1 MHLRL
6 NNQLADKTKIMKN
19 FIAILRRYSVAMV
32 MNFAGLVMALTAFM
46 VLMLQ
51 VRYQVNF
58 DKDHPTS
65 GRIYRVDKV
74 GAADDDIFKNIIPR
88 GYADDIIGSS
98 PHIIAG
104 TIDCPFIGETVFNAI
119 REDGMPA
126 FVFKSKANIIYP
138 DFFEVFGT
146 EFIEGSVGALN
157 DLSQIAIPESLA
169 KKLYGNESA
178 IGHIL
183 THNEGYQFGAG
194 RTKEFSVGAV
204 YKDFPANSQIGNHIY
219 LNVGQLHEGNYGGAN
234 FACWVLLDSSDSKEL
249 VEQNFNDNYNYEDT
263 DWLTDIEL
271 TPIEDIY
278 FEDAGSAIWKT
289 GSRKQVWM
297 LICIS
302 ILVMLIGGI
311 NYATFFTS
319 LAPMRVKAV
328 NTRKVLGSSV
338 AKLRSELILEAV
350 LFSIAAFAVA
360 LGIVSPVSQWLVSQ
374 GVSDMIFDF
383 ASQFPVMLIAG
394 LISIV
399 IGLVAG
405 LYPSFYVTS
414 LPTAFALQGN
424 FAFSLAGRRFRTVMI
439 TLQFAITFALMIFAL
454 TVYRQNEYMTG
465 YDTGFEKD
473 RIAVV
478 QISAEQY
485 QFKSE
490 WLQERLCSLPEVED
504 VAFALEGM
512 GFSDS
517 YSTFTLELGGQQ
529 VRCFSI
535 YCSHNFLDVMGI
547 PVVDGRNFL
556 VSDVGNAIM
565 NQTLKDLG
573 GKIEITEGMG
583 SIIGQTGDVRINS
596 LRNDTAPICY
606 IYVPKDFAT
615 LGYTYIRLQ
624 DGYDKTDMTEKINAI
639 LAEMDPSYLF
649 EVEFYDD
656 VMERVY
662 ESEIKQGKIISIFSL
677 LAAAL
682 SLIGVFGQVLLDVQ
696 YRRRDLAVKKVYG
709 AETAGLVLDGLKRY
723 AMIGIV
729 SYAIAVPAA
738 YYAVSRWLENFVDHT
753 GMSAWIFILTFVL
766 IMTLTIAVAGFQYWS
781 SANADPAEALKKE

>member
-1 MHLRL
+1 
-6 NNQLADKTKIMKN
+6 MKN
-19 FIAILRRYSVAMV
+19 FIAILRRYSIAMI
-32 MNFAGLVMALTAFM
+32 MNFAGLVLALTAFM

-51 VRYQVNF
+51 ISYQVEF
-58 DKDHPTS
+58 DKGHPTS
-65 GRIYRVDKV
+65 GRIYRVDKI
-74 GAADDDIFKNIIPR
+74 GAVDDDIFKNIIPR

-119 REDGMPA
+119 LEDGMPP
-126 FVFKSKANIIYP
+126 FVFKSKTDVIYP
-138 DFFEVFGT
+138 DFFKVFGT
-146 EFIEGSVGALN
+146 KFIEGSAEALN
-157 DLSQIAIPESLA
+157 NLSQIAIPESLA

-219 LNVGQLHEGNYGGAN
+219 LNVGSLHEGNYGGAN
-234 FACWVLLDSSDSKEL
+234 FACWVLLDSADNKEL
-249 VEQNFNDNYNYEDT
+249 VEQNFNDNYNYTDS

-271 TPIEDIY
+271 TPIEEIY
-278 FEDAGSAIWKT
+278 FGDEGSTIWKT
-289 GSRKQVWM
+289 GSRKQVWI

-328 NTRKVLGSSV
+328 NTRKVLGSSIG
-338 AKLRSELILEAV
+338 KLRGELMLEAV
-350 LFSIAAFAVA
+350 LFSLAAFIVA
-360 LGIVSPVSQWLVSQ
+360 LGVMYPVSDWLVAL
-374 GVSDMIFDF
+374 GVSDMTFDF
-383 ASQFPVMLIAG
+383 TSKLSLVLITG

-399 IGLVAG
+399 IGLAAG
-405 LYPSFYVTS
+405 VYPSFYVTS

-424 FAFSLAGRRFRTVMI
+424 FAFSVAGRRFRTVMI

-517 YSTFTLELGGQQ
+517 YSTFTLELEGQQ
-529 VRCFSI
+529 VRCLSI

-565 NQTLKDLG
+565 NQRLKDLG

-583 SIIGQTGDVRINS
+583 SIIGQTSDVRINS
-596 LRNDTAPICY
+596 LRNETAPICY

-615 LGYTYIRLQ
+615 LGYVYIRLQ
-624 DGYDKTDMTEKINAI
+624 NGYDKTGVTEKINAI
-639 LAEMDPSYLF
+639 LTEMDPSYLF
-649 EVEFYDD
+649 EVEYYEE

-662 ESEIKQGKIISIFSL
+662 ESEIRQGKIISIFSL

-709 AETAGLVLDGLKRY
+709 AETAGLMLDGLKRY
-723 AMIGIV
+723 AIIGIV

-738 YYAVSRWLENFVDHT
+738 HYAVSRWLENFVEHT
-753 GMSAWIFILTFVL
+753 GLSAWTFILTFVV
-766 IMTLTIAVAGFQYWS
+766 IMILTIGVAGFQYWN
-781 SANADPAEALKKE
+781 SANADPAEALRKE

>member
-1 MHLRL
+1 
-6 NNQLADKTKIMKN
+6 MKN
-19 FIAILRRYSVAMV
+19 FIAILRRYSIAMI
-32 MNFAGLVMALTAFM
+32 MNFAGLVLALTAFM

-51 VRYQVNF
+51 ISYQVEF
-58 DKDHPTS
+58 DKGHPTS
-65 GRIYRVDKV
+65 GRIYRVDKI
-74 GAADDDIFKNIIPR
+74 GAVDDDIFKNIIPR

-119 REDGMPA
+119 LEDGMPP
-126 FVFKSKANIIYP
+126 FVFKSKTNVIYP
-138 DFFEVFGT
+138 DFFKVFGT
-146 EFIEGSVGALN
+146 KFIEGSAEALN

-169 KKLYGNESA
+169 KKLYGNGSA

-219 LNVGQLHEGNYGGAN
+219 LNVGSLHEGNYGGAN
-234 FACWVLLDSSDSKEL
+234 FACWVLLDSADNKEL
-249 VEQNFNDNYNYEDT
+249 VEQNFNDNYNYTDS

-271 TPIEDIY
+271 TPIEEIY
-278 FEDAGSAIWKT
+278 FGDEGSTIWKT
-289 GSRKQVWM
+289 GSRKQVWI

-328 NTRKVLGSSV
+328 NTRKVLGSSIG
-338 AKLRSELILEAV
+338 KLRGELMLEAV
-350 LFSIAAFAVA
+350 LFSLAAFIVA
-360 LGIVSPVSQWLVSQ
+360 LGVMYPVSDWLVAL
-374 GVSDMIFDF
+374 GVSDMTFDF
-383 ASQFPVMLIAG
+383 TSKLSLVLITG

-399 IGLVAG
+399 IGLAAG
-405 LYPSFYVTS
+405 VYPSFYVTS

-424 FAFSLAGRRFRTVMI
+424 FAFSIAGRRFRTVMI

-517 YSTFTLELGGQQ
+517 YSTFTLELEGQQ

-565 NQTLKDLG
+565 NQRLKDLG

-583 SIIGQTGDVRINS
+583 SIIGQTSDVRINS
-596 LRNDTAPICY
+596 LRNETAPICY

-615 LGYTYIRLQ
+615 LGYVYIRLQ
-624 DGYDKTDMTEKINAI
+624 NGYDKTGVTEKINAI
-639 LAEMDPSYLF
+639 LTEMDPSYLF
-649 EVEFYDD
+649 EVEYYEE

-662 ESEIKQGKIISIFSL
+662 ESEIRQGKIISIFSL

-709 AETAGLVLDGLKRY
+709 AETAGLMLDGLKRY
-723 AMIGIV
+723 AIIGIV
-729 SYAIAVPAA
+729 SYAIAVPVAH
-738 YYAVSRWLENFVDHT
+738 YAVSRWLENFVEHT
-753 GMSAWIFILTFVL
+753 GLSAWTFILTFVV
-766 IMTLTIAVAGFQYWS
+766 IMILTIGVAGFQYWN
-781 SANADPAEALKKE
+781 SANADPAEALRKE

>member
-1 MHLRL
+1 
-6 NNQLADKTKIMKN
+6 MKN
-19 FIAILRRYSVAMV
+19 FLAILRRYSIAMI
-32 MNFAGLVMALTAFM
+32 MNFAGLVLALTAFM

-51 VRYQVNF
+51 ISYQVEF
-58 DKDHPTS
+58 DKGHPTS
-65 GRIYRVDKV
+65 GRIYRVDKI
-74 GAADDDIFKNIIPR
+74 GAVDDDIFKNIIPR

-104 TIDCPFIGETVFNAI
+104 TIDCPFIGETVFNSI
-119 REDGMPA
+119 LEDGMPP
-126 FVFKSKANIIYP
+126 FVFKSKTDVIYP
-138 DFFEVFGT
+138 DFFKVFGT
-146 EFIEGSVGALN
+146 KFIEGSAEALN

-183 THNEGYQFGAG
+183 THNEGYKFGAG

-219 LNVGQLHEGNYGGAN
+219 LNVGSLHEGNYGGAN
-234 FACWVLLDSSDSKEL
+234 FACWVLLDSADNKEL
-249 VEQNFNDNYNYEDT
+249 VEQNFNDNYNYTDS

-271 TPIEDIY
+271 TPIEEIY
-278 FEDAGSAIWKT
+278 FGDEGSTIWKT
-289 GSRKQVWM
+289 GSRKQVWI

-328 NTRKVLGSSV
+328 NTRKVLGSSIG
-338 AKLRSELILEAV
+338 KLRGELMLEAV
-350 LFSIAAFAVA
+350 LFSLAAFIVA
-360 LGIVSPVSQWLVSQ
+360 LGVMYPVSDWLVAL
-374 GVSDMIFDF
+374 GVSDMTFDF
-383 ASQFPVMLIAG
+383 TSKLSLVLITG

-399 IGLVAG
+399 IGLAAG
-405 LYPSFYVTS
+405 VYPSFYVTS

-424 FAFSLAGRRFRTVMI
+424 FAFSVAGRRFRTVMI

-517 YSTFTLELGGQQ
+517 YSTFTLELEGQQ

-565 NQTLKDLG
+565 NQRLKDLG

-583 SIIGQTGDVRINS
+583 SIIGQTSDVRINS
-596 LRNDTAPICY
+596 LRNETVPICY

-615 LGYTYIRLQ
+615 LGYVYIRLQ
-624 DGYDKTDMTEKINAI
+624 KVYDKTGVTEKINAI
-639 LAEMDPSYLF
+639 LTEMDPSYLF
-649 EVEFYDD
+649 EVEYYEE

-662 ESEIKQGKIISIFSL
+662 ESEIRQGKIISIFSL

-709 AETAGLVLDGLKRY
+709 AETAGLMLDGLKRY
-723 AMIGIV
+723 AIIGIV

-738 YYAVSRWLENFVDHT
+738 HYAVSRWLENFVEHT
-753 GMSAWIFILTFVL
+753 GLSAWTFILTFVV
-766 IMTLTIAVAGFQYWS
+766 IMILTIGVAGFQYWN
-781 SANADPAEALKKE
+781 SANADPAEALRKE

>member
-1 MHLRL
+1 M
-6 NNQLADKTKIMKN
+6 NN
-19 FIAILRRYSVAMV
+19 FIAILRRYSVAMI
-32 MNFAGLVMALTAFM
+32 MNFVGLVLALTAFM

-51 VRYQVNF
+51 VGYQMDF
-58 DKDHPTS
+58 DKNHPTS

-88 GYADDIIGSS
+88 GYADDIIKSS
-98 PHIIAG
+98 PHIVAG
-104 TIDCPFIGETVFNAI
+104 SIDCPFIGETVFNAI
-119 REDGMPA
+119 LDDDRPA
-126 FVFKSKANIIYP
+126 FVFSSKTNVIYH
-138 DFFEVFGT
+138 DFFKVFGT
-146 EFIEGSVGALN
+146 EFIEGSAEALN

-169 KKLYGNESA
+169 KKLYGEGPA
-178 IGHIL
+178 LGHIM
-183 THNEGYQFGAG
+183 THNEGYQFGEG

-204 YKDFPANSQIGNHIY
+204 YKDFPANSQIGNYIY
-219 LNVGQLHEGNYGGAN
+219 LNVGSLHEGNYGGAN
-234 FACWVLLDSSDSKEL
+234 FACWVLLDSPDNKEL
-249 VEQNFNDNYNYEDT
+249 VEQNFNESYNYTDS

-278 FEDAGSAIWKT
+278 FEDEGGAIWKT
-289 GSRKQVWM
+289 GSRKQAWM

-328 NTRKVLGSSV
+328 NTRKVLGSSIG
-338 AKLRSELILEAV
+338 KLRGELILEAI
-350 LFSIAAFAVA
+350 LFCFAAFAVA
-360 LGIVSPVSQWLVSQ
+360 LAAISPVSKWLVSQ
-374 GVSDMIFDF
+374 GVSDMAFDF
-383 ASQFPVMLIAG
+383 VSQFSLILITG
-394 LISIV
+394 SISII

-424 FAFSLAGRRFRTVMI
+424 FAFSTAGRRFRTIMI

-465 YDTGFEKD
+465 YDTGFQKD

-478 QISAEQY
+478 QISSEQY
-485 QFKSE
+485 QSKSE

-517 YSTFTLELGGQQ
+517 YSTFTLELGGEQ

-547 PVVDGRNFL
+547 PVIDGRNFL
-556 VSDVGNAIM
+556 MSDVGNAIM

-583 SIIGQTGDVRINS
+583 SVIGQTGNVRVNS
-596 LRNDTAPICY
+596 LRNETAPICY

-624 DGYDKTDMTEKINAI
+624 EGYDKTDVTQKISAI
-639 LAEMDPSYLF
+639 LNEMDPSYLF
-649 EVEFYDD
+649 EVEFYDE

-662 ESEIKQGKIISIFSL
+662 EYEIKQGKIISIFSL

-682 SLIGVFGQVLLDVQ
+682 SLIGVFGQVLIDVQ

-709 AETAGLVLDGLKRY
+709 AETPRLVLDGLKRY
-723 AMIGIV
+723 MVIGTI
-729 SYAIAVPAA
+729 SYIIAVPTA
-738 YYAVSRWLENFVDHT
+738 YYAVNRWLESFVEHI
-753 GMSAWIFILTFVL
+753 GISVWIFILTFVV

>member
-1 MHLRL
+1 
-6 NNQLADKTKIMKN
+6 MKN
-19 FIAILRRYSVAMV
+19 FIAIIRRYSVAIV
-32 MNFAGLVMALTAFM
+32 MNFVGLVLALTAFM

-51 VRYQVNF
+51 VGYQMDF

-74 GAADDDIFKNIIPR
+74 GAAADDIFKNIIPR

-104 TIDCPFIGETVFNAI
+104 SIDCPFIGETVFNAI
-119 REDGMPA
+119 LDDDMPA
-126 FVFKSKANIIYP
+126 FVFRSKTNVIYP
-138 DFFEVFGT
+138 DFFKVFGA
-146 EFIEGSVGALN
+146 EFVEGSAEALN

-178 IGHIL
+178 IGHIM
-183 THNEGYQFGAG
+183 THNEGYQFGEG

-219 LNVGQLHEGNYGGAN
+219 LHVGPLHEGNYGGAN
-234 FACWVLLDSSDSKEL
+234 FACWVLLDSSDNKEL
-249 VEQNFNDNYNYEDT
+249 VEQNFNDNYNYT
-263 DWLTDIEL
+263 DSEWLTDIEL

-278 FEDAGSAIWKT
+278 FEDGGSTIWKT
-289 GSRKQVWM
+289 GSRKQAWM

-328 NTRKVLGSSV
+328 NTRKVLGSSIS
-338 AKLRSELILEAV
+338 KLRGELILEAL
-350 LFSIAAFAVA
+350 LFCFAAFAVA
-360 LGIVSPVSQWLVSQ
+360 LAAISPVSRWLVSQ
-374 GVSDMIFDF
+374 GISDMAFDF
-383 ASQFPVMLIAG
+383 PSQFSLMLITG
-394 LISIV
+394 SISIV
-399 IGLVAG
+399 IGLVSG

-424 FAFSLAGRRFRTVMI
+424 FAFSIAGRRFRTIMI

-454 TVYRQNEYMTG
+454 TVFRQNEYMTG

-473 RIAVV
+473 RVAVV

-517 YSTFTLELGGQQ
+517 YSTFTLELGGEQ
-529 VRCFSI
+529 VRCFSM

-547 PVVDGRNFL
+547 PVIDGRNFL
-556 VSDVGNAIM
+556 VSDIGNAIM

-583 SIIGQTGDVRINS
+583 SIIGQTGEVRINS
-596 LRNDTAPICY
+596 LRNETAPICY

-624 DGYDKTDMTEKINAI
+624 EGYDKTDVTEKISSI
-639 LAEMDPSYLF
+639 LYEMDPSYLF

-656 VMERVY
+656 VMETIY
-662 ESEIKQGKIISIFSL
+662 QAELKQGKIISIFSL

-709 AETAGLVLDGLKRY
+709 AETTGLVIDGLKRY
-723 AMIGIV
+723 VIIGLV
-729 SYAIAVPAA
+729 SYVIAVPAA
-738 YYAVSRWLENFVDHT
+738 YYAVSRWLESFVEQT
-753 GMSAWIFILTFVL
+753 GVSAWIFIVTFAV

-781 SANADPAEALKKE
+781 SANADPSEALKKE

>member
-1 MHLRL
+1 
-6 NNQLADKTKIMKN
+6 MKN

-32 MNFAGLVMALTAFM
+32 MNFIGLVLALTAFM

-51 VRYQVNF
+51 VGYQMDF
-58 DKDHPTS
+58 DKEHPTS

-104 TIDCPFIGETVFNAI
+104 SIDCPFIGETVFNAI
-119 REDGMPA
+119 LDNDSPA
-126 FVFKSKANIIYP
+126 FVFKSKANVIYP
-138 DFFEVFGT
+138 DFFKVFGT
-146 EFIEGSVGALN
+146 EFIEGSAEALN

-178 IGHIL
+178 IGHIM
-183 THNEGYQFGAG
+183 THNEGYQFGEG

-204 YKDFPANSQIGNHIY
+204 YKDFPENSQIGNHIY
-219 LNVGQLHEGNYGGAN
+219 LHVGSLHEGNYGGAN
-234 FACWVLLDSSDSKEL
+234 FACWVLLDSSDNKEL
-249 VEQNFNDNYNYEDT
+249 VEQNFNDNYNYT
-263 DWLTDIEL
+263 DSEWLTDIEL
-271 TPIEDIY
+271 TPIEEIY
-278 FEDAGSAIWKT
+278 FEDEGSTIWKT
-289 GSRKQVWM
+289 GSKKQAWM

-328 NTRKVLGSSV
+328 NTRKVLGSSIG
-338 AKLRSELILEAV
+338 KLRGELILEAV
-350 LFSIAAFAVA
+350 LFCFAAFSIALAV
-360 LGIVSPVSQWLVSQ
+360 ISPVSRWLMSQ
-374 GVSDMIFDF
+374 GISDMAFDF
-383 ASQFPVMLIAG
+383 TSQFSLILITG
-394 LISIV
+394 SISIV

-424 FAFSLAGRRFRTVMI
+424 FAFSIAGRRFRTVMI
-439 TLQFAITFALMIFAL
+439 ALQFAITFALMIFAL

-478 QISAEQY
+478 QISSEQY

-517 YSTFTLELGGQQ
+517 YSTFTLELGGEQ

-547 PVVDGRNFL
+547 PVIDGRNFL

-583 SIIGQTGDVRINS
+583 SVIGQTGNVRINS
-596 LRNDTAPICY
+596 LRNETAPICY

-624 DGYDKTDMTEKINAI
+624 EGYDKTDVTEKISAI
-639 LAEMDPSYLF
+639 LYEMDPSYLF
-649 EVEFYDD
+649 EVEFYDE
-656 VMERVY
+656 VMEKVY

-696 YRRRDLAVKKVYG
+696 YKRRDLAVKKVYG

-723 AMIGIV
+723 VIIGIV
-729 SYAIAVPAA
+729 SYVIAVPTA
-738 YYAVSRWLENFVDHT
+738 YYAVSRWLESFVEHT
-753 GMSAWIFILTFVL
+753 GMSVWTYILTFVM
-766 IMTLTIAVAGFQYWS
+766 IMTLTIVVAGFQYWH
-781 SANADPAEALKKE
+781 SANTDPAEALKTE

>member
-1 MHLRL
+1 
-6 NNQLADKTKIMKN
+6 MKN
-19 FIAILRRYSVAMV
+19 FIAILRRYSIAMI
-32 MNFAGLVMALTAFM
+32 MNFAGLVLALTAFM

-51 VRYQVNF
+51 ISYQVEF
-58 DKDHPTS
+58 DKGHPTS
-65 GRIYRVDKV
+65 GRIYRVDKI
-74 GAADDDIFKNIIPR
+74 GAVDDDIFKNIIPR

-104 TIDCPFIGETVFNAI
+104 TIDCPFIGETVFNSI
-119 REDGMPA
+119 LEDGMPP
-126 FVFKSKANIIYP
+126 FVFKSKTDVIYP
-138 DFFEVFGT
+138 DFFKVFGT
-146 EFIEGSVGALN
+146 KFIEGSAEALN

-183 THNEGYQFGAG
+183 THNEGYKFGAG

-219 LNVGQLHEGNYGGAN
+219 LNVGSLHEGNYGGAN
-234 FACWVLLDSSDSKEL
+234 FACWVLLDSADNKEL
-249 VEQNFNDNYNYEDT
+249 VEQNFNDNYNYTDS

-271 TPIEDIY
+271 TPIEEIY
-278 FEDAGSAIWKT
+278 FGDEGSTIWKT
-289 GSRKQVWM
+289 GSRKQVWI

-328 NTRKVLGSSV
+328 NTRKVLGSSIG
-338 AKLRSELILEAV
+338 KLRGELMLEAV
-350 LFSIAAFAVA
+350 LFSLAAFIVA
-360 LGIVSPVSQWLVSQ
+360 LGVMYPVSDWLVAL
-374 GVSDMIFDF
+374 GVSDMTFDF
-383 ASQFPVMLIAG
+383 TSKLSLVLITG

-399 IGLVAG
+399 IGLAAG
-405 LYPSFYVTS
+405 VYPSFYVTS

-424 FAFSLAGRRFRTVMI
+424 FAFSVAGRRFRTVMI

-517 YSTFTLELGGQQ
+517 YSTFTLELEGQQ

-565 NQTLKDLG
+565 NQRLKDLG

-583 SIIGQTGDVRINS
+583 SIIGQTSDVRINS
-596 LRNDTAPICY
+596 LRNETAPICY

-615 LGYTYIRLQ
+615 LGYVYIRLQ
-624 DGYDKTDMTEKINAI
+624 KVYDKTGVTEKINAI
-639 LAEMDPSYLF
+639 LTEMDPSYLF
-649 EVEFYDD
+649 EVEYYEE

-662 ESEIKQGKIISIFSL
+662 ESEIRQGKIISIFSL

-709 AETAGLVLDGLKRY
+709 AETAGLMLDGLKRY
-723 AMIGIV
+723 AIIGIV

-738 YYAVSRWLENFVDHT
+738 HYAVSRWLENFVEHT
-753 GMSAWIFILTFVL
+753 GLSAWTFILTFVV
-766 IMTLTIAVAGFQYWS
+766 IMILTIGVAGFQYWN
-781 SANADPAEALKKE
+781 SANADPVEALRKE